1 MDTWEWP
8 AELDEFLEYCV
19 EEHGDDWAAISRT
32 FLEVA
37 SGLDEQLADRAE
49 EAFSAESLQQRYVL
63 LHGAP
68 SAPSAPTDPGTEVT
82 ELTEVDWKEHALA
95 EETPSQFSVLTDSL
109 EERVRRIYNN
119 VQLRLP
125 SVYARD
131 EEDSE
136 RASEV
141 ERPESEGEDALNEA
155 AVRLFGSTDYRNIVE
170 NLADEDQEQLD
181 LSDLSKSPPIDKDP
195 SGLIA
200 RALRGEEEPV
210 QSSSEDSAVDDFRA
224 MRQAVKDSSNQL
236 ADDPQKPKKPR
247 VQPKVQVKPTSAKPK
262 PKPKAAPGFVR
273 LELVESSSESEE
285 EPEESSEEE
294 EGEWDSHLRVL
305 ARLESKAPDGDCPW
319 DVWLQA
325 TRSWPQLKAK
335 LNSPDFGRKGGDL
348 RVKFDVELLK
358 KVTQEEKQAR
368 ADARQARIENIENQK
383 SRVNEYIE
391 EAERRRE
398 MMKGRIGG
406 YILAPRNEK
415 LEETLRK
422 QSHRQEDPKQGEIVK
437 PLPKRLPQARVNG
450 SNNTPKKSP
459 QGKANTDAHKAKE
472 EAALA
477 RDEQKAKERKQKLV
491 DLVQQVQQHRIPLWD
506 ETVSFGPNLPILTA
520 RALSL
525 LNEKGS
531 EHSVFFLRWGEGTQ
545 RRMLSLALSHRIA
558 ECMILLPVADILP
571 VLKADERAKLDG
583 WTSVVAFLARSVGQ
597 ARALLAPD
605 GEPSLI
611 GPCPDAIDLFR
622 RPLALW
628 SFEPG
633 SATNL
638 DIEPLEETLC
648 VALFTKKLREDPEIL
663 ETVLREI
670 DVQGLTLVGL
680 RLVIP
685 DLVSASAAVS
695 VSLKAAVKPHEEALL
710 LALRGP
716 HALALWRVMLGPS
729 DPVLARQTDPQSLNA
744 KFGGENRSEA
754 LAFAPPSSLGKAA
767 ADVAWAFGG
776 RIEAEEA
783 ILPKEPLHGMQVAA
797 PKIYAFEISGPL
809 SFTSSGPLMGALLL
823 RCGRVLNI
831 EGAGPRL
838 VVHAMR
844 QGGADFL
851 KHCKLSPPPG
861 DLQAGLPGRNLAV
874 ATLESSISVAGHEV
888 RPLAELLQPPPPIPE
903 VSTDEVDE
911 VEPEVLILGL
921 RPQSGLASPLLL
933 QATLEALSHKFQ
945 QEEPGA
951 FSSLE
956 LLGVRLVDLDTLS
969 SMSGADSALR
979 TTTSMALQGFRSFA
993 QVARHALDEASN
1005 YWWSSASGGEAIEH
1019 GVVSL
1024 ICLRGENAIR
1034 RFKNFLVREWTLTAA
1049 TSGEVLFSPTR
1060 AVARQCYRAFFQLEE
1075 PTFQVDPLS
1084 SVHRFSQTHR
1094 LSEAICFPRVG
1105 RPQQAFAL
1113 ITPPD
1118 LNATLYRALTVFE
1131 QQGFQLLGAFALGP
1145 LPHPWAE
1152 ALYAQE
1158 LEDGSLNK
1166 EDWPAFYEAMGK
1178 GEDEDFRC
1186 IFLVLSRQQ
1195 AVKKVAQL
1203 CGAADP
1209 EVNHKLLRAS
1219 LRHGRDRIHN
1229 GIRCA
1234 TSLRS
1239 AEKLL
1244 RLLEPTVAPR
1254 VCLRRLGLDA
1264 EAAQQG
1270 LQCALLVA
1278 VSAQLSHLQLLRDCL
1293 HSLQA
1298 AHHTVVG
1305 LRFSAG
1311 WPTSAT
1317 SDVKVPWRNP
1327 MEKVSELIDAGTWPI
1342 FLALE
1347 GRYVLSAADALS
1359 GLKAQG
1365 VAFYVASNAQQG
1377 AADVAEVFGS
1387 LPGAR
1392 HYLVEDATS

>member
-1 MDTWEWP
+1 
-8 AELDEFLEYCV
+8 
-19 EEHGDDWAAISRT
+19 
-32 FLEVA
+32 
-37 SGLDEQLADRAE
+37 
-49 EAFSAESLQQRYVL
+49 
-63 LHGAP
+63 
-68 SAPSAPTDPGTEVT
+68 
-82 ELTEVDWKEHALA
+82 
-95 EETPSQFSVLTDSL
+95 
-109 EERVRRIYNN
+109 
-119 VQLRLP
+119 
-125 SVYARD
+125 
-131 EEDSE
+131 
-136 RASEV
+136 
-141 ERPESEGEDALNEA
+141 
-155 AVRLFGSTDYRNIVE
+155 
-170 NLADEDQEQLD
+170 
-181 LSDLSKSPPIDKDP
+181 
-195 SGLIA
+195 
-200 RALRGEEEPV
+200 
-210 QSSSEDSAVDDFRA
+210 
-224 MRQAVKDSSNQL
+224 
-236 ADDPQKPKKPR
+236 
-247 VQPKVQVKPTSAKPK
+247 
-262 PKPKAAPGFVR
+262 
-273 LELVESSSESEE
+273 
-285 EPEESSEEE
+285 
-294 EGEWDSHLRVL
+294 
-305 ARLESKAPDGDCPW
+305 
-319 DVWLQA
+319 
-325 TRSWPQLKAK
+325 
-335 LNSPDFGRKGGDL
+335 
-348 RVKFDVELLK
+348 
-358 KVTQEEKQAR
+358 
-368 ADARQARIENIENQK
+368 
-383 SRVNEYIE
+383 
-391 EAERRRE
+391 
-398 MMKGRIGG
+398 
-406 YILAPRNEK
+406 
-415 LEETLRK
+415 
-422 QSHRQEDPKQGEIVK
+422 
-437 PLPKRLPQARVNG
+437 
-450 SNNTPKKSP
+450 
-459 QGKANTDAHKAKE
+459 
-472 EAALA
+472 
-477 RDEQKAKERKQKLV
+477 
-491 DLVQQVQQHRIPLWD
+491 
-506 ETVSFGPNLPILTA
+506 
-520 RALSL
+520 
-525 LNEKGS
+525 
-531 EHSVFFLRWGEGTQ
+531 
-545 RRMLSLALSHRIA
+545 
-558 ECMILLPVADILP
+558 
-571 VLKADERAKLDG
+571 
-583 WTSVVAFLARSVGQ
+583 
-597 ARALLAPD
+597 
-605 GEPSLI
+605 
-611 GPCPDAIDLFR
+611 
-622 RPLALW
+622 
-628 SFEPG
+628 
-633 SATNL
+633 
-638 DIEPLEETLC
+638 
-648 VALFTKKLREDPEIL
+648 
-663 ETVLREI
+663 
-670 DVQGLTLVGL
+670 
-680 RLVIP
+680 
-685 DLVSASAAVS
+685 
-695 VSLKAAVKPHEEALL
+695 
-710 LALRGP
+710 
-716 HALALWRVMLGPS
+716 
-729 DPVLARQTDPQSLNA
+729 
-744 KFGGENRSEA
+744 
-754 LAFAPPSSLGKAA
+754 
-767 ADVAWAFGG
+767 
-776 RIEAEEA
+776 
-783 ILPKEPLHGMQVAA
+783 
-797 PKIYAFEISGPL
+797 
-809 SFTSSGPLMGALLL
+809 
-823 RCGRVLNI
+823 
-831 EGAGPRL
+831 
-838 VVHAMR
+838 MR

-945 QEEPGA
+945 QEDPGA

-1075 PTFQVDPLS
+1075 PTFQ
-1084 SVHRFSQTHR
+1084 
-1094 LSEAICFPRVG
+1094 
-1105 RPQQAFAL
+1105 QAFAL

-1152 ALYAQE
+1152 ALYAQ
-1158 LEDGSLNK
+1158 DR
-1166 EDWPAFYEAMGK
+1166 
-1178 GEDEDFRC
+1178 DEDFRC

-1387 LPGAR
+1387 YDTQQDLREFEAALRYLASQHNRSAWSPNGMSALMLGEFGLPQSKMTLPDITYILGNVINSALAMGVSYILFWETFCNECLPGPGCGADGR
-1392 HYLVEDATS
+1392 CREKVPVTEVDRLNGFWLVWPDGTKAWPWRYLHQKLHEAPESELWALRREREDETGALYGRSTLALLGSAAVAVASIFRYCRVHRRIQFVEAKDVHLRINIFHCCFYDAEADQPMLPREETELKRNIFEVPRRLKHQQAIEDALGVTTLEFGGDCAAGLCHEKQPPGPSELSIEDNWRREDLYSPGSFFCENLGHWGPKTATLSQLRFRQWEVCRGEVLRIPERQVMTLRQGQHLWIQSRGPGNDEPAGRLEMSEGSSLRCLGGTVENEGVLARGPRASRLMLFGPILFGQDVHHCSAFTAWSTALQA